1 LTRLVYIVSAVHSGS
16 TVFNTILGTAANF
29 VGLGEVMDTFNRIA
43 SGTLKRGC
51 TCGAS
56 ARDCPV
62 WGPIVTRGAGLG
74 ELSVVERYALLIDAL
89 DILYGPEVTLVDASK
104 RWDTLEAL
112 WPIYGKS
119 MNVLFL
125 TKDVRCFVAGRVS
138 RQNRLSLAKHRF
150 GFVLKRLPVWIAH
163 LLLWI
168 FVNRR
173 IMRTLKKDN
182 IEFLHIGYEEL
193 CFATDRVLERVAEFL
208 GVEKIEP
215 DLSFQ
220 PRDHHIVQGNKFFID
235 GGVTEIRYDARW
247 LRAPGMS
254 LVGIA
259 ALPFMRLN
267 RELVYS
273 NLSREWSG

>member
-62 WGPIVTRGAGLG
+62 WGPVVARGTGLG
-74 ELSVVERYALLIDAL
+74 ELSMVERYALLIDAL
-89 DILYGPEVTLVDASK
+89 DIVYGPEVTLVDASK

-112 WPIYGKS
+112 WPVYGKS
-119 MNVLFL
+119 MDVLFL
-125 TKDVRCFVAGRVS
+125 TKDIRGFVGGRMSREERKSVS
-138 RQNRLSLAKHRF
+138 KRRF
-150 GFVLKRLPVWIAH
+150 GFVLERLPVWIPH
-163 LLLWI
+163 LLMWLH
-168 FVNRR
+168 VNRR
-173 IMRTLKKDN
+173 IMRTLKKNN

-220 PRDHHIVQGNKFFID
+220 PGNHHIVQGNKFFID
-235 GGVTEIRYDARW
+235 GGVTEISYDARW

-273 NLSREWSG
+273 NISREWRG